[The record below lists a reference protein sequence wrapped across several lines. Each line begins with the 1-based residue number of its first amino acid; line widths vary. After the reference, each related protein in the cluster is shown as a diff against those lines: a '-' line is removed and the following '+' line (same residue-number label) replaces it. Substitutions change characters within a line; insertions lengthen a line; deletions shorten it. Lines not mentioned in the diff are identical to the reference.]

1 MTKAELEA
9 AYELAQKAIEQKDA
23 AIAALQATIDT
34 MQAQLDGI
42 EKAQTQGQKEKPEAP
57 KPFEYEGKIYRFTS
71 PSIILKGN
79 KYRTA
84 SLSANAEILAEILA
98 IKGQRILELVDA
110 DQTADQA

>member
-9 AYELAQKAIEQKDA
+9 AYALAKKAIEEKDA
-23 AIAALQATIDT
+23 AIDALQATINT
-34 MQAQLDGI
+34 MQAKLDGI
-42 EKAQTQGQKEKPEAP
+42 EKAQTQGQKQKPEAP

-71 PSIILKGN
+71 PRIILNGN

-98 IKGQRILELVDA
+98 INGQRILELVDEG
-110 DQTADQA
+110 DTADQA